1 MDAAEARLRA
11 KAKYVAA
18 ARRCARFAGTPARAP
33 GRGQRIRQWVRTLP
47 LVYDWRALADL
58 DVPWWTY
65 RAGAAVD
72 AWLRAR
78 PQSVR
83 AFEYGAGASTF
94 WLARRV
100 AEVHSVEHDRAFA
113 ASLAPALDAYPAAR
127 LHIVP
132 AVPAAQ
138 PVVRSAKDGN
148 RGLDFANYVAAIG
161 DVPGDFDLIVIDGR
175 ARAACLAAALARLR
189 DDGLVVFDNSL
200 RWRYRAAIRTSGLS
214 ERRYFGLTPTLPYPE
229 QTSLLTP
236 RQGSRS

>member
-1 MDAAEARLRA
+1 MDAADARLRA

-18 ARRCARFAGTPARAP
+18 ARRCARFAGTPVRAP
-33 GRGQRIRQWVRTLP
+33 GRGQRIRHWVHTLP
-47 LVYDWRALADL
+47 LVYDWRALTDL

-65 RAGAAVD
+65 RASAAVD

-78 PQSVR
+78 REPVR

-113 ASLAPALDAYPAAR
+113 ASLGPALAGYPAAS

-132 AVPAAQ
+132 AVPTSHPAV
-138 PVVRSAKDGN
+138 PSAKEGH
-148 RGLDFANYVAAIG
+148 RGLDFADYVAAI
-161 DVPGDFDLIVIDGR
+161 DEVPGAFDLIVIDGR
-175 ARAACLAAALARLR
+175 AREACLAVAIGRLAYG
-189 DDGLVVFDNSL
+189 GLIVFDNSL
-200 RWRYRAAIRTSGLS
+200 RSRYRAAIRTAGLR

-229 QTSLLTP
+229 QTSLLTR